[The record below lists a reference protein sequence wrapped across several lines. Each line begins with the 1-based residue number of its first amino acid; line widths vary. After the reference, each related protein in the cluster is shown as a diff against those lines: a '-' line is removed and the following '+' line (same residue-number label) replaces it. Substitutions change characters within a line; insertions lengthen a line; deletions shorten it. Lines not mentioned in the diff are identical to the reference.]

1 MQPEISK
8 KKSKSH
14 QEQEIKKALVS
25 RKLQENQRKYVQK
38 EIKKKTKKQKK
49 EAKWKTERGWGWRT
63 IKKFKKC
70 NINENQRKS
79 MGK

>member
-38 EIKKKTKKQKK
+38 EIKKKTKTKTNKQKK
-49 EAKWKTERGWGWRT
+49 QMKIEDKAWMRLKSN
-63 IKKFKKC
+63 KKIQKV
-70 NINENQRKS
+70 
-79 MGK
+79 

>member
-38 EIKKKTKKQKK
+38 EITKKKTKTKTNKQKK
-49 EAKWKTERGWGWRT
+49 QMKIEDKAWMRLKSN
-63 IKKFKKC
+63 KKIQKV
-70 NINENQRKS
+70 
-79 MGK
+79 

>member
-38 EIKKKTKKQKK
+38 EIKKKQKQKQKNKQKK
-49 EAKWKTERGWGWRT
+49 AKSKTERGSG
-63 IKKFKKC
+63 
-70 NINENQRKS
+70 
-79 MGK
+79 

>member
-1 MQPEISK
+1 M
-8 KKSKSH
+8 
-14 QEQEIKKALVS
+14 S

-38 EIKKKTKKQKK
+38 EIKKKKQKQK
-49 EAKWKTERGWGWRT
+49 QTNKKNKWKSKTKRGWGWRT

-70 NINENQRKS
+70 KINENQRKS

>member
-38 EIKKKTKKQKK
+38 EIKKKQKQKQKNKKKKQNRRQSVD
-49 EAKWKTERGWGWRT
+49 EAE
-63 IKKFKKC
+63 
-70 NINENQRKS
+70 EQ
-79 MGK
+79 

>member
-8 KKSKSH
+8 KESKSH

-49 EAKWKTERGWGWRT
+49 EAKSKTERG
-63 IKKFKKC
+63 
-70 NINENQRKS
+70 
-79 MGK
+79 

>member
-38 EIKKKTKKQKK
+38 EIKKTKTKTNKQTNKQKK
-49 EAKWKTERGWGWRT
+49 QMKIEDKGWMRLKSN
-63 IKKFKKC
+63 KKIQKV
-70 NINENQRKS
+70 
-79 MGK
+79 